1 MNEGE
6 LIYKEIINP
15 EFLKSMEIEI
25 EIHKLKNINA
35 EFEKSTGVLPITFSY
50 SYHQGT
56 GDILDDLLLGRQPAQ
71 IRENYVK
78 DYTRGGKD
86 RMEFEEINSD
96 IFEKTKHV
104 TSDVQEK
111 LSNSF
116 SQITETI
123 KGVFNMGKEFLNS

>member
-15 EFLKSMEIEI
+15 EILKSMEIEI
-25 EIHKLKNINA
+25 EIHKLKNNNA
-35 EFEKSTGVLPITFSY
+35 KFEKYTGTLPITFSY

-71 IRENYVK
+71 IRENFVK

-86 RMEFEEINSD
+86 RMEFEEFNSD
-96 IFEKTKHV
+96 IFEKTMHV
-104 TSDVQEK
+104 TSDVKEK
-111 LSNSF
+111 LTNSF
-116 SQITETI
+116 SQITDTI
-123 KGVFNMGKEFLNS
+123 KGVFKMGKEFLNS